1 MDINHPGWKEIH
13 MSKTP
18 FVVAI
23 SGPSGAGKSTLIKT
37 LVNLFE
43 NAVFLSIDDYPDDH
57 YPPAIEWLERGAN
70 PDEFET
76 PQFFADVRSLKNGKS
91 ILHPETKQETDPPAY
106 LIIEEPFGKSRT
118 AFRDLI
124 DFHAEIDIPLEIA
137 FPRRLLR
144 IMDWKPKEEQLPYIK
159 QHLEWYL
166 RAGRRFYIAVQEN
179 ARRDKDLTIDGT
191 HPSEMIA
198 QLVFEAVTLKHSGQN
213 V

>member
-1 MDINHPGWKEIH
+1 MEGFNRIVDVI
-13 MSKTP
+13 MSNSTYI
-18 FVVAI
+18 VAI
-23 SGPSGAGKSTLIKT
+23 SGPSGAGKSTLIIS

-43 NAVFLSIDDYPDDH
+43 NAVALSIDDYPDDH
-57 YPPAIEWLERGAN
+57 YPPAIGWLERGAI

-76 PQFFADVRSLKNGKS
+76 PQFFADVRSLKYGSS
-91 ILHPETKQETDPPAY
+91 IIHPETQQETKPPRY

-118 AFRDLI
+118 AFKDLI
-124 DFHAEIDIPLEIA
+124 DFHAEIDTPLEIA

-166 RAGRRFYIAVQEN
+166 RAGRRFYLAVQEN
-179 ARRDKDLTIDGT
+179 ARKDKDITVDGT
-191 HPSEMIA
+191 LPPETIA
-198 QLVFEAVTLKHSGQN
+198 QIIFKAVLAKQNIQN